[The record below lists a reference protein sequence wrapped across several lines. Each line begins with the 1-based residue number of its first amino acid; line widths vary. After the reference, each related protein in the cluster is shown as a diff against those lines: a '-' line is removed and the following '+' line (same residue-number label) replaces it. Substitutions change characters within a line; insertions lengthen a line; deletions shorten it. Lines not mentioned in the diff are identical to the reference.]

1 MSALAYI
8 VAPHLRTLL
17 IGLAGGVF
25 FGIWMFVTLK
35 VRATRP

>member
-1 MSALAYI
+1 MSALGYI
-8 VAPHLRTLL
+8 VAPHLHTLL
-17 IGLAGGVF
+17 VGLAAGEF